1 LGIPLIRQAIAKGG
15 VFAVDMEF
23 GRLAKEREGAE
34 KELLAKVPEDKR
46 EWFERLMRCAQR
58 SSVFSEDHNYYFD
71 MMAMASL
78 GRHVTQELG
87 KRFVKAGVIDEVD
100 DIYFLLP
107 DEMMKAMG
115 TANLRPYVKQR
126 REEWERAFKI
136 EHKPFI
142 GNIELAPEMA
152 RKDPIVNVIAE
163 PPVVKPEL
171 KADLYGAASAP
182 GVTEGIARFIPD
194 EEHFGELQPGE
205 ILVTVATAS
214 NWTPLFNIASAVVTD
229 AGGQLAH
236 AVIVGREYGLPVVAG
251 TGEATKKITTG
262 QRIRV
267 DGINGAVYILG

>member
-1 LGIPLIRQAIAKGG
+1 
-15 VFAVDMEF
+15 
-23 GRLAKEREGAE
+23 
-34 KELLAKVPEDKR
+34 
-46 EWFERLMRCAQR
+46 
-58 SSVFSEDHNYYFD
+58 
-71 MMAMASL
+71 
-78 GRHVTQELG
+78 
-87 KRFVKAGVIDEVD
+87 
-100 DIYFLLP
+100 
-107 DEMMKAMG
+107 
-115 TANLRPYVKQR
+115 
-126 REEWERAFKI
+126 
-136 EHKPFI
+136 
-142 GNIELAPEMA
+142 MA

-182 GVTEGIARFIPD
+182 GVAEGIARFIPD